1 VPKHLQRIRNRLTV
15 SKIGKTSSLVLT
27 LCGVLKDIL
36 LVAASILIWGTP
48 VTATQ
53 FFGYAVALSGLVYYK
68 LGREELKNNIAS
80 ARRAWSEFGAQKPA
94 MRHMIILGLIF
105 FLMLILIGG
114 LAPSFAVKSAG
125 WLREL
130 LGGSKLSS

>member
-1 VPKHLQRIRNRLTV
+1 
-15 SKIGKTSSLVLT
+15 
-27 LCGVLKDIL
+27 VLKDIL
-36 LVAASILIWGTP
+36 LVAASIMIWGTP

-68 LGREELKNNIAS
+68 LGGDELKNNIAA
-80 ARRAWSEFGAQKPA
+80 ARRAWSELGVQRPA
-94 MRHMIILGLIF
+94 IRHMVIIGSIF
-105 FLMLILIGG
+105 VLMLILVGG
-114 LAPSFAVKSAG
+114 LAPSFAVKSTG